1 MNTYNIN
8 NSFSFSI
15 DIDKNNNDTNDIRG
29 YFNFSIDSQIF
40 GDNTILTYLEMIL
53 GQLEKT
59 FNKKNTSYKN
69 VFEGKNDSEIFNLIY
84 KLTRDLDFNEEINDD
99 QQLINLFYFRDN
111 IFRCESSLDFEI
123 IYIYFKDNNFHFLC
137 KHFDDS
143 ANIYEQELI
152 TCSLSDVEMKRF
164 IQKLYELLPRVRDY
178 EYFVTQLPQAIQTK
192 LPMGPDGDLGLKGAA
207 GKQIAFESFPDASIP
222 K

>member
-178 EYFVTQLPQAIQTK
+178 EYFVT
-192 LPMGPDGDLGLKGAA
+192 
-207 GKQIAFESFPDASIP
+207 
-222 K
+222 